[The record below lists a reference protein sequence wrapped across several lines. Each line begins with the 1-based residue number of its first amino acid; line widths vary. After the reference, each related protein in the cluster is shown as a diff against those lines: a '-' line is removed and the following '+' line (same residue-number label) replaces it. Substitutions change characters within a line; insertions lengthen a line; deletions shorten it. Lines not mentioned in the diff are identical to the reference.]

1 MTQPFEPLRM
11 LASLR
16 SHGVQYVL
24 VGGLASAVHGSR
36 IEMDDVDIAIPPG
49 DDVNL
54 ASLGLALSQLGAEPV
69 GDLDAHRSSYETSA
83 GRLDIIEMG
92 EVYTALREHGSDE
105 DLGNGIVARV
115 ASMAD
120 LMNLKRRSGDLAA
133 AAHLAALAQDGVA
146 SSESEYDDPV
156 QERDWPEWM
165 QRMWA
170 KFEHIDTYL
179 TRIVY
184 GDGDRIHS

>member
-115 ASMAD
+115 ASM
-120 LMNLKRRSGDLAA
+120 
-133 AAHLAALAQDGVA
+133 
-146 SSESEYDDPV
+146 
-156 QERDWPEWM
+156 
-165 QRMWA
+165 
-170 KFEHIDTYL
+170 
-179 TRIVY
+179 
-184 GDGDRIHS
+184 